1 MMGTT
6 LSVDRRAMLYEIPL
20 AGLQIAGFVVL
31 AVLSLVAT
39 SALCSLLERCKL
51 TEWIWNPP
59 LFFLGLW
66 ACLGFGS
73 ALFFYGP

>member
-1 MMGTT
+1 
-6 LSVDRRAMLYEIPL
+6 
-20 AGLQIAGFVVL
+20 VL

-39 SALCSLLERCKL
+39 SATCSLLERFKL

-66 ACLGFGS
+66 ACIGFGT
-73 ALFFYGP
+73 ALFIYGS